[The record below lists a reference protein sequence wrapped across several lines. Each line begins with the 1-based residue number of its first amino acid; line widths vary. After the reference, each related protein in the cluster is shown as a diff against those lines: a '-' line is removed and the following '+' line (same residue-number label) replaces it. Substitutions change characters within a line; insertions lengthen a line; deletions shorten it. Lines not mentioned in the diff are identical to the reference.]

1 MKRRQSY
8 NKISTYTISFAKKHL
23 FNLFFLLSEKNVV
36 PLHSQCNGINIWH
49 MHKLLPI
56 ITRKSNTFARV
67 LAIFCLC
74 ACAPDVC
81 AQRAS
86 TTGVRPYGYTSNAAP
101 TDSHWTLYLDA
112 GGNWFDAD
120 YPAKAVEA
128 LYAPTVG
135 LGFTYNFNP
144 TWGLGLQGL
153 YSPLRITKGE
163 GESRE
168 TLFDAQMYRMQ
179 AVSSFDII
187 NAWVPNNRHKI
198 VALNVLVGGGAGIY
212 KRDKFSSYKK
222 DDSPTP
228 DKTDKDDKFRFCPM
242 IMAGAD
248 LQFNISRSVSLGLKA
263 TYTYF
268 TKDAIDERIKGTN
281 NDGIVD
287 YTLSL
292 RYKINAVKKSHV
304 CNIANEDKFE
314 ERISKPKDNI
324 KPAKADTV
332 ILVQKD
338 TVIISNTV
346 TPVQEVI
353 ADNNYYYIYF
363 APNQSSLRDNDLTV
377 IQQVASRLQRD
388 NNLYVEIVGYCD
400 NTGSEQYNLQLGAT
414 RAHNV
419 MSEFVEEYTIAPQRL
434 VAYSGGIIEGRR
446 SKAAYGPNRRVEI
459 RLLNAGEFNA
469 AKQRYDQ
476 APKPSPAAERKAP
489 AASNTVSNTASSKSS
504 APVIVDMQLSGKM
517 VAKEVTRQD
526 WTLSKMARKH
536 YANTFCWVY
545 IYMANKDRI
554 ANPDKV
560 AVGLEV
566 NIPELT
572 ESQQMITRRQADK
585 ILANLK

>member
-1 MKRRQSY
+1 MSKYGSIVACRRR
-8 NKISTYTISFAKKHL
+8 TFTRVAGVL
-23 FNLFFLLSEKNVV
+23 CLL
-36 PLHSQCNGINIWH
+36 
-49 MHKLLPI
+49 LL
-56 ITRKSNTFARV
+56 
-67 LAIFCLC
+67 
-74 ACAPDVC
+74 APCVS
-81 AQRAS
+81 AQKTSA
-86 TTGVRPYGYTSNAAP
+86 TGVRPYGRTANAAP
-101 TDSHWTLYLDA
+101 MDSHWTLYLDA

-144 TWGLGLQGL
+144 TWGLGLEGL
-153 YSPLRITKGE
+153 YSPLRIMEKKDG
-163 GESRE
+163 SPN
-168 TLFDAQMYRMQ
+168 TLFDAQMYRVQ

-187 NAWVPNNRHKI
+187 NAWVPDNRHKI

-212 KRDKFSSYKK
+212 RRDVFSSYKR
-222 DDSPTP
+222 DDSKTP
-228 DKTDKDDKFRFCPM
+228 DKTDKDGKFQFCPM

-268 TKDAIDERIKGTN
+268 TKDDIDGRLKGTN

-287 YTLSL
+287 FTLSL

-304 CNIANEDKFE
+304 CNVADEDKFE
-314 ERISKPKDNI
+314 ARISKAKEDA

-332 ILVQKD
+332 VVVQKD
-338 TVIISNTV
+338 TVVISNTV
-346 TPVQEVI
+346 TSLQK
-353 ADNNYYYIYF
+353 AASDNDYRYIYF
-363 APNQSSLRDNDLTV
+363 APNQSALKDNDLTI
-377 IQQVASRLQRD
+377 IQQVASRLQRN
-388 NNLYVEIVGYCD
+388 NNLYAEVVGYCD
-400 NTGSEQYNLQLGAT
+400 NTGSENYNLQLGAA

-419 MSEFVEEYTIAPQRL
+419 MNELISEHGITPDRI
-434 VAYSGGIIEGRR
+434 VAYSGGIIEGKR
-446 SKAAYGPNRRVEI
+446 SKTAYGPNRRVEI
-459 RLLNAGEFNA
+459 RLLGADEFDA
-469 AKQRYDQ
+469 AKQRYRQ
-476 APKPSPAAERKAP
+476 APQPSPAADRKAP
-489 AASNTVSNTASSKSS
+489 AVSKAASSTPS
-504 APVIVDMQLSGKM
+504 APVVVDMQLSGKT

-536 YANTFCWVY
+536 YANTYCWVY
-545 IYMANKDRI
+545 IYMANKDKI

-585 ILANLK
+585 ILENLR

>member
-1 MKRRQSY
+1 MYRLSPIATQKA
-8 NKISTYTISFAKKHL
+8 NALIKFWLL
-23 FNLFFLLSEKNVV
+23 FSILLCLQNV
-36 PLHSQCNGINIWH
+36 S
-49 MHKLLPI
+49 
-56 ITRKSNTFARV
+56 
-67 LAIFCLC
+67 
-74 ACAPDVC
+74 
-81 AQRAS
+81 AQRHSA
-86 TTGVRPYGYTSNAAP
+86 TGVHPYGNTSNAAP
-101 TDSHWTLYLDA
+101 VASRWTLYLDA

-120 YPAKAVEA
+120 YSADMVNAI
-128 LYAPTVG
+128 YAPTVG
-135 LGFTYNFNP
+135 LGFNYNFNP
-144 TWGLGLQGL
+144 TWGLGLEGL
-153 YSPLRITKGE
+153 YSTLRITDKDNN
-163 GESRE
+163 SRNE
-168 TLFDAQMYRMQ
+168 LFKADMFRVQ
-179 AVSSFDII
+179 ALSSFDIV
-187 NAWVPNNRHKI
+187 NAWAPDNRNKI
-198 VALNVLVGGGAGIY
+198 FALNILAGGGAGICQRSTY
-212 KRDKFSSYKK
+212 SEFRRE
-222 DDSPTP
+222 
-228 DKTDKDDKFRFCPM
+228 TDNTITGTRSDDKYHAYPM
-242 IMAGAD
+242 IVGGAD
-248 LQFNISRSVSLGLKA
+248 FQFNVSRSISLGVKA

-268 TKDAIDERIKGTN
+268 MNDKVDGRIKGTN

-287 YTLSL
+287 ITLSL
-292 RYKINAVKKSHV
+292 RYKINATKKSHV
-304 CNIANEDKFE
+304 CNIADEEKFE
-314 ERISKPKDNI
+314 ERISKPKDNT

-332 ILVQKD
+332 IVVQKD

-363 APNQSSLRDNDLTV
+363 APNQSSLKDNDLTV
-377 IQQVASRLQRD
+377 IQQVASRLLRD

-400 NTGSEQYNLQLGAT
+400 NTGSENYNLQLGST

-419 MSEFVEEYTIAPQRL
+419 MREFIEEYTIAPQRL
-434 VAYSGGIIEGRR
+434 VAYSGGIIEGKR

-459 RLLNAGEFNA
+459 RLLNADEFET
-469 AKQRYDQ
+469 AKQRYRQ
-476 APKPSPAAERKAP
+476 APQPAPATERKAP
-489 AASNTVSNTASSKSS
+489 AASKATSKTQSPVSS
-504 APVIVDMQLSGKM
+504 APVIVDMQLSGKT